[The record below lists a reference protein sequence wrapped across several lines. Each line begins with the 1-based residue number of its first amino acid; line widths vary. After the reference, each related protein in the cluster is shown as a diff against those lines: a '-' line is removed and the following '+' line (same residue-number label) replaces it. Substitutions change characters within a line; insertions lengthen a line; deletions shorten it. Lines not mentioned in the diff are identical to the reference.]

1 MHRLGRVARGG
12 LDEYVPIHFPKLER
26 GEIRVVK
33 HLVRFRAARDNH
45 ERSLEKRPRIALG
58 IASRLDQMP
67 PRPVMVAP
75 QQGRAVLHEPFLF
88 FHPKIHAATTTR
100 LSRRRRSVQMR
111 AMKTKLRDVPGGPP
125 ALGPYSL
132 GVVAEGK
139 FVFVSGQT
147 PWDPATGKIERGSI
161 ARQTELVLENVKKI
175 LAAAGADF
183 QNVVSSRV
191 YLSELTTENF
201 KEMNEVYI
209 RYFGDSAPSRATIG
223 TQLLGFDVEIE
234 CVACL

>member
-1 MHRLGRVARGG
+1 
-12 LDEYVPIHFPKLER
+12 
-26 GEIRVVK
+26 
-33 HLVRFRAARDNH
+33 
-45 ERSLEKRPRIALG
+45 
-58 IASRLDQMP
+58 
-67 PRPVMVAP
+67 
-75 QQGRAVLHEPFLF
+75 
-88 FHPKIHAATTTR
+88 
-100 LSRRRRSVQMR
+100 MR

-125 ALGPYSL
+125 ALGPNSL

-139 FVFVSGQT
+139 FVFVSGMT

-161 ARQTELVLENVKKI
+161 ARQTELVLENVKKV

-191 YLSELTTENF
+191 YLTELTAENF